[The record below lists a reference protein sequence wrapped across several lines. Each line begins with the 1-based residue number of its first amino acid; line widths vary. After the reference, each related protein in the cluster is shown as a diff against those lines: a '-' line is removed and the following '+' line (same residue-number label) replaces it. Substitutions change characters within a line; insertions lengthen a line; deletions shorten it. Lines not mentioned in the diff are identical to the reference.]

1 MVKGK
6 MILFIIS
13 LIISL
18 ECMSQVAYK
27 NDSIVPL
34 KTYLGISI
42 GLTNNFHTDLIDGTN
57 FISSSKTFTMGEN
70 FTKPLNKKWEFTFEA
85 ALQIGGL
92 VKSNFYAK
100 EKNYSYEMYKTG
112 FDLPI
117 SFRYL
122 FNNKAVAW
130 APDFIHFG
138 PVFSYNLASNKQL
151 TFYQYGNNS
160 IITRNSIINF
170 ENAYSTSIRIG
181 TGYTFKLKYAF
192 MRAELNYY
200 FGFNSLKNNTIPMG
214 NLTKVT
220 NDALG
225 MNLVI
230 ENRNKY
236 LNKKVR
242 KLKSSWLR

>member
-1 MVKGK
+1 MEK
-6 MILFIIS
+6 I
-13 LIISL
+13 
-18 ECMSQVAYK
+18 
-27 NDSIVPL
+27 
-34 KTYLGISI
+34 
-42 GLTNNFHTDLIDGTN
+42 
-57 FISSSKTFTMGEN
+57 
-70 FTKPLNKKWEFTFEA
+70 
-85 ALQIGGL
+85 
-92 VKSNFYAK
+92 
-100 EKNYSYEMYKTG
+100 EKNILLG
-112 FDLPI
+112 
-117 SFRYL
+117 
-122 FNNKAVAW
+122 
-130 APDFIHFG
+130 
-138 PVFSYNLASNKQL
+138 
-151 TFYQYGNNS
+151 
-160 IITRNSIINF
+160 IINF